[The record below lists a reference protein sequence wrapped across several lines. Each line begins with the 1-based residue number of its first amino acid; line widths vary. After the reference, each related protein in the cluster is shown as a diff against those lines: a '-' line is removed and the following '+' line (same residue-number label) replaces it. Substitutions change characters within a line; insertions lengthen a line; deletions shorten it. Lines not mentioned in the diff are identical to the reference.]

1 MKTRPGPWAEVHA
14 EKRRYDAVER
24 RYLYGR
30 ATRAEWLAAYLRLIA
45 ARRTYLKAV
54 RDDPKPDIV
63 DEEKDR

>member
-1 MKTRPGPWAEVHA
+1 VKARSGAWAELHA
-14 EKRRYDAVER
+14 EKGRYDAVER
-24 RYLYGR
+24 RYLYGG

-54 RDDPKPDIV
+54 RDGLGSDIV